1 MMLDKED
8 VSTRDGLESMVYAL
22 AYFLNGSL
30 PWQGLSYEDDI
41 FEEKLDVTGDEL
53 FKNHPD
59 EFKEFMKYVQG
70 LDKNQKPDFEKM
82 IRLFEGCMVKNG
94 IDPKKP

>member
-1 MMLDKED
+1 MLDMKHTSIND
-8 VSTRDGLESMVYAL
+8 SLESIGYVL

-30 PWQGLSYEDDI
+30 PWQGLPFRDM
-41 FEEKLDVTGDEL
+41 EKKKRDVTGDEL

-70 LDKNQKPDFEKM
+70 LDSYQYPDFEKM

>member
-1 MMLDKED
+1 MLDMKH
-8 VSTRDGLESMVYAL
+8 VSTRGSLESMVYAL

-30 PWQGLSYEDDI
+30 PWQGLSNEDTLKK
-41 FEEKLDVTGDEL
+41 KLDVTGDEL

-59 EFKEFMKYVQG
+59 EFKEFMKYVKG
-70 LDKNQKPDFEKM
+70 LDKNQKPDFGKM

>member
-1 MMLDKED
+1 MLDA
-8 VSTRDGLESMVYAL
+8 TRDSLESMVYAL

-30 PWQGLSYEDDI
+30 PWQGLSNEDML
-41 FEEKLDVTGDEL
+41 KKKRDVTGDEL

-70 LDKNQKPDFEKM
+70 LDSNQDPDYEKM

>member
-1 MMLDKED
+1 MLDAKH
-8 VSTRDGLESMVYAL
+8 VSPRDSLESMVYAL

-30 PWQGLSYEDDI
+30 PWQGLSNEDMLNK
-41 FEEKLDVTGDEL
+41 KLDVTGDEL

-70 LDKNQKPDFEKM
+70 LDSNQDPDDEKM

>member
-1 MMLDKED
+1 MLDA
-8 VSTRDGLESMVYAL
+8 SIRDCLESFGYVL

-30 PWQGLSYEDDI
+30 PWQGLSNEDMLM
-41 FEEKLDVTGDEL
+41 KKRDVTGDEL

-70 LDKNQKPDFEKM
+70 LDQDPDFEKM